1 MLQEFYLDIVFC
13 LQWFSSF
20 FLHVFQK
27 YFSSVL
33 SVFFYTLQWLH
44 LDVLKV
50 DRASAVDLYLV
61 GVDYIFGSF
70 SRHHAAAVVS
80 SGLR

>member
-61 GVDYIFGSF
+61 GVD
-70 SRHHAAAVVS
+70 
-80 SGLR
+80 